1 MFRQTCFFCFLF
13 LVLSCDKNMIFS
25 ANKAIGNSWKKN
37 EKIEFRFLAPDTV
50 ERYNIFITL
59 RNNEH
64 YPFRNLFLITTLQFP
79 NGETVKD
86 TLEYAMAKPT
96 GEWLGKGITSLKENK
111 LWYRENLL
119 FPMAGEYLFSI
130 EHAMRKRGETQGIEQ
145 LPGVTDIGIKIEKKH
160 E

>member
-1 MFRQTCFFCFLF
+1 M
-13 LVLSCDKNMIFS
+13 
-25 ANKAIGNSWKKN
+25 
-37 EKIEFRFLAPDTV
+37 

-86 TLEYAMAKPT
+86 TLEYDMAKPT

-111 LWYRENLL
+111 LWYRESLL